1 MNPDGT
7 LKPSLQ
13 FETHT
18 CYCFITRFP
27 LFDFFFKVNSLVLS
41 FLLIIYFL
49 QVIWSMIS
57 YERIARM
64 ENITSLAS
72 DRSAYEYLPVHVYT
86 SVLERLTVISP
97 PKYNGA
103 INFQVF
109 INFIYH
115 FFKKY
120 ILIPKFL

>member
-1 MNPDGT
+1 
-7 LKPSLQ
+7 
-13 FETHT
+13 
-18 CYCFITRFP
+18 
-27 LFDFFFKVNSLVLS
+27 
-41 FLLIIYFL
+41 
-49 QVIWSMIS
+49 MIS

-115 FFKKY
+115 FF
-120 ILIPKFL
+120 